1 MLHADRAPST
11 HPHRAELA
19 QLVEALPGA
28 QMYRWYEDLGVREPG
43 DGIQVG
49 RADLGEISVDPDAR
63 VLLCGPLPF
72 MLGVRDELLDKNV
85 PAERIHYEV
94 FGPDSWAPTPA

>member
-1 MLHADRAPST
+1 M
-11 HPHRAELA
+11 
-19 QLVEALPGA
+19 
-28 QMYRWYEDLGVREPG
+28 
-43 DGIQVG
+43 G